1 MKKDIFN
8 SDCYDTILRRI
19 QDLKKDSQP
28 IFGKMNVNQML
39 CHCADQLRMAMNFI
53 IIPLEGNRISRYFKK
68 QIALSFDSIPPEK
81 IETLDQVNQEK
92 EGTPP
97 VGFEDD
103 KVNLVKLLEYLTQSP
118 DEYELQPHPMFGTLD
133 KKQWGKLIFVHLDH
147 HLKQFGV

>member
-133 KKQWGKLIFVHLDH
+133 KKQWGKLIYVHLDH